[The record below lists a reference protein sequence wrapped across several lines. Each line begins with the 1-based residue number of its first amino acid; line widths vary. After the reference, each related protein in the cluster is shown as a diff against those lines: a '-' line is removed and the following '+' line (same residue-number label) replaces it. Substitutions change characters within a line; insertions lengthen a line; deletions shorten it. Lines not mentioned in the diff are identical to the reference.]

1 MATVTTTMPALV
13 LHEPAAFRTFSLP
26 KKHNISTEL
35 QYVKLSETHE
45 ALGPST
51 WGKTDFEEDREELVP
66 VLIQDVRGDESNYTL
81 DTHGF
86 QLVKHRTSLNK
97 TDFANNENVTGI
109 YYAEIA
115 EVVKRVTKAAYV
127 RVIHHVLRQS
137 ITPDANCLE
146 LTRPLYKVH
155 VDSNPAR
162 VESTIRMFEGEKA
175 ESLLK
180 KRYALINVWRP
191 LKQCF
196 KDPLAFCDGSTV
208 PDEDFVN
215 RELVMPKG
223 SGGNKMNTA
232 VAKRSSHKW
241 HYLHGMDTDEIVLV
255 KCWDQK
261 PGVVKRCPHS
271 AVRDP
276 MMEDREDR
284 ESVEVRCLVFWD

>member
-1 MATVTTTMPALV
+1 MATATMTITAGV
-13 LHEPAAFRTFSLP
+13 LHEPAAFNTISPPRR
-26 KKHNISTEL
+26 HNISTDL
-35 QYVKLSETHE
+35 QYVRLSEKGE
-45 ALGPST
+45 VLGPST

-66 VLIQDVRGDESNYTL
+66 VLVEDIRGAESHYNL

-86 QLVKHRTSLNK
+86 QLVKHRTCLSKDAFSNS
-97 TDFANNENVTGI
+97 ENVTGT

-115 EVVKRVTKAAYV
+115 EVVKRVTQASHV
-127 RVIHHVLRQS
+127 HVIHHVLRNS
-137 ITPDANCLE
+137 TTPNADDLE
-146 LTRPLYKVH
+146 ITRPLYKVH

-162 VESTIRMFEGEKA
+162 VESTIRLFEGERA
-175 ESLLK
+175 DSLLK

-196 KDPLAFCDGSTV
+196 KDPLAYCDGSTV
-208 PDEDFVN
+208 PEKDFVT

-223 SGGNKMNTA
+223 ENKMNTA
-232 VAKRSSHKW
+232 VAKSSSHKW
-241 HYLHGMDTDEIVLV
+241 HYLYGMDTDEIVLV

-261 PGVVKRCPHS
+261 AGVVKRCPHS

-276 MMEDREDR
+276 MMEDKENR